1 MVLGVMPAAAKRPSL
16 ITAPDGAPAR
26 GRKFRRRPGYQ
37 RR

>member
-1 MVLGVMPAAAKRPSL
+1 VLEVIPAAAKRPSL

-26 GRKFRRRPGYQ
+26 GQTFRRRPGYQ